1 MSRETLTLWLA
12 SWRAL
17 EADPPDADLLLR
29 LCERYSEGHRAYHTL
44 NHIHECF
51 QQLASYPS
59 EPDNRGEVEIA
70 LWFHD
75 AIYDTQRHDN
85 ENLSAAWAAD
95 SLERA
100 AVPQQVIANVRD
112 LILTTKHHSSPATP
126 DQALLID
133 IDLSILGA
141 APDRFDEYE
150 RQIRHEYSWVP
161 EDAYHDARG
170 RVLRQFQDRH
180 LLYTTAH
187 FRKTLEVRARENI
200 ARSLRSLGA

>member
-1 MSRETLTLWLA
+1 MSTLELWLA

-17 EADPPDADLLLR
+17 EADPPDADLFLR

-44 NHIHECF
+44 NHIRECF
-51 QQLASYPS
+51 QQLAGYPL
-59 EPDNRGEVEIA
+59 EPDQRGELEIA

-112 LILTTKHHSSPATP
+112 LILITKCHSTPATP
-126 DQALLID
+126 DQALMID

-141 APDRFDEYE
+141 APDRFYEYE
-150 RQIRHEYSWVP
+150 RQIRHEYSWLP
-161 EDAYHDARG
+161 EDAYRDARS
-170 RVLRQFQDRH
+170 RVLREFQDRH
-180 LLYTTAH
+180 LLYTTEH
-187 FRKTLEVRARENI
+187 FRKTLEVRARENL
-200 ARSLRSLGA
+200 ARSLRSLRA